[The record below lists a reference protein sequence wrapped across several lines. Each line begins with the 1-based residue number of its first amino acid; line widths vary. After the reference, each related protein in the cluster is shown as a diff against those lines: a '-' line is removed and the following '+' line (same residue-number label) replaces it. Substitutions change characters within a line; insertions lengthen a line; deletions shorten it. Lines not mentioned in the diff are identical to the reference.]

1 MRLRD
6 LSIAQQ
12 SKLFQSTHP
21 VWDATG
27 FVTKEKAC
35 GQVSIH
41 ASRVGCDGLEV
52 NS

>member
-21 VWDATG
+21 VWDATLKQTFQPMEG
-27 FVTKEKAC
+27 
-35 GQVSIH
+35 GVSIH
-41 ASRVGCDGLEV
+41 ASRVGCDPPH
-52 NS
+52 

>member
-21 VWDATG
+21 VWDAT
-27 FVTKEKAC
+27 
-35 GQVSIH
+35 
-41 ASRVGCDGLEV
+41 RLLLP
-52 NS
+52 